1 MEIIATTKVTN
12 RDGIKAIKNGQKFN
26 KFSDIPTPK
35 KPSWLKVKAE
45 FNPNFHKVKEQV
57 QSKQLYTVCEEAH
70 CPNISECWSAGTATF
85 MLMGSVC
92 TRACKFCSVDTG
104 NPNGW
109 LDKDEPINTAKAVEI
124 MKLKY
129 VVLTSVNRDDLLDGG
144 AQHFADTVKLIKELN
159 PNTAVEALTP
169 DFKGL
174 SSSIDTLV
182 NCGLEVFAQ
191 NIETVERLTHQV
203 RDIRAGYKQTL
214 DVLAESKRINP
225 RVLTKTSIILGL
237 GETDIEIENTMDDLI
252 KNKVD
257 ILTIGQYLRPTRNH
271 HPIERWVT
279 PEETLNDFKKFLTL
293 VKNEFG
299 TIKVYMIG
307 IKPSVDRLY
316 LDEEERVFNNSIS
329 FLAKEDPYLEY
340 INVWDLMLNE
350 DGTRMPDLYVEDG
363 LHMNPKGYEIW
374 TQLVRESL
382 NKDFNL

>member
-1 MEIIATTKVTN
+1 MELIATTKIIN
-12 RDGIKAIKNGQKFN
+12 RDGIKAVKNGQKLN
-26 KFSDIPTPK
+26 KFADIPTPK

-109 LDKDEPINTAKAVEI
+109 LDKDEPLNTAKAVEI

-129 VVLTSVNRDDLLDGG
+129 VVLTSVNRDDLPDGG

-159 PNTAVEALTP
+159 PTTAVEALTP

-174 SSSIDTLV
+174 SSSIDVLV

-203 RDIRAGYKQTL
+203 RDIRAGYQQTL
-214 DVLAESKRINP
+214 DVLEESKSINP
-225 RVLTKTSIILGL
+225 SVLTKTSIILGL
-237 GETDIEIENTMDDLI
+237 GETGEEIEKTMDDLI

-257 ILTIGQYLRPTRNH
+257 ILTIGQYLRPTKNH

-279 PEETLNDFKKFLTL
+279 PEEFERYRKIGLEKGFLEVVSGPMVRSSYRAERAL
-293 VKNEFG
+293 EKN
-299 TIKVYMIG
+299 
-307 IKPSVDRLY
+307 
-316 LDEEERVFNNSIS
+316 N
-329 FLAKEDPYLEY
+329 A
-340 INVWDLMLNE
+340 
-350 DGTRMPDLYVEDG
+350 G
-363 LHMNPKGYEIW
+363 L
-374 TQLVRESL
+374 
-382 NKDFNL
+382 

>member
-1 MEIIATTKVTN
+1 MEIITTTKITN
-12 RDGIKAIKNGQKFN
+12 RDGIKAIRNGQKHN
-26 KFSDIPTPK
+26 NYANIPSLK

-109 LDKDEPINTAKAVEI
+109 LDKNEPMNTAKAVSI
-124 MKLKY
+124 MQLKY
-129 VVLTSVNRDDLLDGG
+129 VVLTSVNRDDLPDGG
-144 AQHFADTVKLIKELN
+144 AQHFANTVKLIKKLN
-159 PNTAVEALTP
+159 PHTAVEALTP

-174 SSSIDTLV
+174 SSSIKTLV

-203 RDIRAGYKQTL
+203 RDIRAGYQQTL

-225 RVLTKTSIILGL
+225 GVLTKTSIILGL
-237 GETDIEIENTMDDLI
+237 GETDEEIEKTMDNLI
-252 KNKVD
+252 ENKVD

-271 HPIERWVT
+271 Q
-279 PEETLNDFKKFLTL
+279 
-293 VKNEFG
+293 
-299 TIKVYMIG
+299 
-307 IKPSVDRLY
+307 
-316 LDEEERVFNNSIS
+316 
-329 FLAKEDPYLEY
+329 PY
-340 INVWDLMLNE
+340 
-350 DGTRMPDLYVEDG
+350 
-363 LHMNPKGYEIW
+363 
-374 TQLVRESL
+374 
-382 NKDFNL
+382 

>member
-1 MEIIATTKVTN
+1 MEIITTTKITN
-12 RDGIKAIKNGQKFN
+12 RDGIKAIRNGQKHN
-26 KFSDIPTPK
+26 NYANIPSLK

-109 LDKDEPINTAKAVEI
+109 LDKNEPMNTAKAVSI
-124 MKLKY
+124 MQLKY
-129 VVLTSVNRDDLLDGG
+129 VVLTSVNRDDLPDGG
-144 AQHFADTVKLIKELN
+144 AQHFANTVKLIKKLN
-159 PNTAVEALTP
+159 PHTAVEALTP

-174 SSSIDTLV
+174 LSSIKTLV

-203 RDIRAGYKQTL
+203 RDIRAGYQQTL

-225 RVLTKTSIILGL
+225 GVLTKTSIILGL
-237 GETDIEIENTMDDLI
+237 GETDEEIEKTMDNLI
-252 KNKVD
+252 ENKVD

-271 HPIERWVT
+271 HPIKRWVT
-279 PEETLNDFKKFLTL
+279 PEEFEKYRQIGLKKGFLE
-293 VKNEFG
+293 VVSG
-299 TIKVYMIG
+299 PMVRSSY
-307 IKPSVDRLY
+307 RA
-316 LDEEERVFNNSIS
+316 ERV
-329 FLAKEDPYLEY
+329 LEK
-340 INVWDLMLNE
+340 IM
-350 DGTRMPDLYVEDG
+350 
-363 LHMNPKGYEIW
+363 
-374 TQLVRESL
+374 QA
-382 NKDFNL
+382 

>member
-1 MEIIATTKVTN
+1 MEIIATSKIIN
-12 RDGIKAIKNGQKFN
+12 RDGIKAIRNGQQYN
-26 KFSDIPTPK
+26 KFANIPNPK

-57 QSKQLYTVCEEAH
+57 QSKQLNTVCEEAH

-109 LDKDEPINTAKAVEI
+109 LDKDEPLNTAKAVQV

-129 VVLTSVNRDDLLDGG
+129 VVLTSVNRDDLPDGG
-144 AQHFADTVKLIKELN
+144 AQHFANTVKLIKDLN

-203 RDIRAGYKQTL
+203 RDIRAGYQQTL

-225 RVLTKTSIILGL
+225 KVLTKTSIILGL
-237 GETDIEIENTMDDLI
+237 GETDLEIERTLNDLAQ
-252 KNKVD
+252 NKVD
-257 ILTIGQYLRPTRNH
+257 IVTIGQYLRPTRNH

-279 PEETLNDFKKFLTL
+279 PEEFERYRQLGLNKGFLE
-293 VKNEFG
+293 VVSG
-299 TIKVYMIG
+299 PMVRSSY
-307 IKPSVDRLY
+307 RA
-316 LDEEERVFNNSIS
+316 ERVLHI
-329 FLAKEDPYLEY
+329 D
-340 INVWDLMLNE
+340 NV
-350 DGTRMPDLYVEDG
+350 G
-363 LHMNPKGYEIW
+363 L
-374 TQLVRESL
+374 
-382 NKDFNL
+382 

>member
-1 MEIIATTKVTN
+1 MEIIATSKITN
-12 RDGIKAIKNGQKFN
+12 RDGIKAVRNGQKFN
-26 KFSDIPTPK
+26 KFAHIPSPK

-45 FNPNFHKVKEQV
+45 FSPNFHKVKEQV
-57 QSKQLYTVCEEAH
+57 QSKQLNTVCEEAH

-109 LDKDEPINTAKAVEI
+109 LDKDEPLNIAKAVQI

-129 VVLTSVNRDDLLDGG
+129 VVLTSVNRDDLPDGG
-144 AQHFADTVKLIKELN
+144 AQHFASTVKLIKDLY
-159 PNTAVEALTP
+159 PSTAVEALTP

-174 SSSIDTLV
+174 SSSIETLV

-203 RDIRAGYKQTL
+203 RDIRAGYQQTL

-225 RVLTKTSIILGL
+225 KVLTKTSIILGL
-237 GETDIEIENTMDDLI
+237 GETDLEIEQTLNDLA

-257 ILTIGQYLRPTRNH
+257 IVTIGQYLRPTRNH

-279 PEETLNDFKKFLTL
+279 PEEFDKYRQIGLNKGFLE
-293 VKNEFG
+293 VVSG
-299 TIKVYMIG
+299 PMVRSSY
-307 IKPSVDRLY
+307 RA
-316 LDEEERVFNNSIS
+316 ERV
-329 FLAKEDPYLEY
+329 LHKD
-340 INVWDLMLNE
+340 NV
-350 DGTRMPDLYVEDG
+350 G
-363 LHMNPKGYEIW
+363 L
-374 TQLVRESL
+374 
-382 NKDFNL
+382 